1 MELALGV
8 DDVIHLT
15 AVHPAVFGRLDLP
28 AAAHDARRFLA
39 GPGAVLLTQADAGTD
54 QFVSGVAADSA
65 RSVEDAVAHVFE
77 KVAAFGRFQFGTG
90 QQLTRRSFGHVSA
103 LASALFH
110 GCASGLRNV
119 VLIRARLTRTQ
130 ITWSAFRPVRPTRTS
145 CQNEFLKN

>member
-28 AAAHDARRFLA
+28 AAAHDAGRFLA
-39 GPGAVLLTQADAGTD
+39 GPGAVLLTQSDAGTD

-90 QQLTRRSFGHVSA
+90 QQLTRRSFDVLITITSRFANKFSLTNKLVHHRG
-103 LASALFH
+103 LASFAALE
-110 GCASGLRNV
+110 CSEPL
-119 VLIRARLTRTQ
+119 
-130 ITWSAFRPVRPTRTS
+130 FRP
-145 CQNEFLKN
+145 